1 MGGDGPILVTGG
13 SGMLGHGIRQVVAEA
28 DRLDRYVFVDLEDAD
43 LCDAEQTR
51 ALFARVRPG
60 GVLHLAADVG
70 GLYKNMAEGVQM
82 LERNLLM
89 NMHVMQCCHQQGV
102 AKLVSCLSTCVF
114 PEPTL
119 SPHLSLPLDESAI
132 HLGPP
137 HPSNEAYAY
146 AKRLVDVQSRYYR
159 RQYGCNFV
167 CLAPTNIFGP
177 HDNFSPASSHVVPA
191 LIRKCYAAVRS
202 NTDFVVLGTGSPLRQ
217 FVFSRDLARL
227 FVWAYD
233 HYDEETPLILAP
245 DADHEVSIAA
255 MAQMV
260 ADACGY
266 RRPLVFDP
274 SYADGQFR
282 RTVTNRKLRQRCP
295 EFVFTPLPTAVA
307 ATVEWYAGHHTE
319 ARL

>member
-1 MGGDGPILVTGG
+1 MVTGG
-13 SGMLGHGIRQVVAEA
+13 SGMLGHAIRHVVSQAETA
-28 DRLDRYVFVDLEDAD
+28 TSPRYQFVDLEDAD
-43 LCDAEQTR
+43 LCDPAQTR
-51 ALFARVRPG
+51 ALFARVRPA

-89 NMHVMQCCHQQGV
+89 NMHVMQCCHQFGV
-102 AKLVSCLSTCVF
+102 TKLVSCLSTCVF

-119 SPHLSLPLDESAI
+119 SPHLTLPLDETAI
-132 HLGPP
+132 HRGPP

-159 RQYGCNFV
+159 RQYGCHFV

-177 HDNFSPASSHVVPA
+177 HDNFSPENSHVVPA
-191 LIRKCYAAVRS
+191 LIRKGHAAVA
-202 NTDFVVLGTGSPLRQ
+202 TGGDFVVRGTGSPLRQ
-217 FVFSRDLARL
+217 FVFSLDLARL
-227 FVWAYD
+227 FVWAYR
-233 HYDEETPLILAP
+233 HYDEEAPLILAP
-245 DADHEVSIAA
+245 DAAEEVSIAA
-255 MAQMV
+255 VAQMV

-266 RRPLVFDP
+266 CRPLVFDP

-282 RTVTNRKLRQRCP
+282 RTVTNQKLRERYP
-295 EFVFTPLPTAVA
+295 EFVFTPLRTAIA
-307 ATVEWYAGHHTE
+307 ATVTWYSVHHAQ